1 MSRVRNLKPP
11 SSRVALAIATFALL
25 LGSALYTFAADPA
38 VQVQFDAKHAGPR
51 VVEDLTERAILRDY
65 RFAWTSMAQA
75 LEFNTLDPLEGPFA
89 GDARQWLRDTV
100 VGQQHSGL
108 NQRYANQNHKL
119 EAVFYAPEG
128 DVMELHDTAE
138 YQLQI
143 SDGAKV
149 IHDEQVVVHYV
160 VLMTPAADRWVIR
173 QLQAV
178 PQF

>member
-1 MSRVRNLKPP
+1 MSCMLKRGLQFRPAK
-11 SSRVALAIATFALL
+11 VAVIGLIVL
-25 LGSALYTFAADPA
+25 LGSTLNLYAADA
-38 VQVQFDAKHAGPR
+38 TAQVQLNVAKAGPR
-51 VVEDLTERAILRDY
+51 AVEDLTERGILRDY

-89 GDARQWLRDTV
+89 GDAKKWLQETV
-100 VGQQHSGL
+100 SGQQRDGL
-108 NQRYANQNHKL
+108 SQRYLNQNHKL

-143 SDGAKV
+143 SDGGKL
-149 IHDEQVVVHYV
+149 IHDEHVVMHYV
-160 VLMTPAADRWVIR
+160 VLMTPAADRWVVR